1 MAEIRSLSK
10 TEKKVGDYFE
20 LLAKWWLEN
29 DPVYKAKFVKVWHF
43 KKWDQRWT
51 NKDLGTDLIAED
63 DEGKFWAIQAKGYKL
78 GAAITF
84 ADMGTFLADSNRP
97 IISYRL
103 LITSTHAPGPHA
115 NATTVFAGQVD
126 KPVFVVDRHGLE
138 HSDVTWPES
147 ITDLY
152 APQPE
157 PKTARDYQTDA
168 INAVTDGFTKADR
181 GQLLMVSATG
191 KTLTGMFIHEKIG
204 SKTTLVLVPS
214 LLLLK
219 QTLKVWRA
227 NNTVPFKSLPVGS
240 DPTANRFGIG
250 VPVSLMGYP
259 TTTNAVEIA
268 DFLREDGVKVVFST
282 YQSSREIEAA
292 QAMADVPDF
301 DLVIADEAHNTAG
314 ALDSY
319 FATVLHNEKIKATRR
334 LFMTATPRNF
344 TPRVLQRAVE
354 VGDERAS
361 MDDEKRYGE
370 VFYELPYVQA
380 LERKLVT
387 DYRIAIIAVTED
399 EILDWAES
407 GHHVKINGVDDDL
420 HKLAGQIAVL
430 KAMGK
435 YGMRR
440 VITFHNRVQRA
451 SGFANTL
458 PQALAW
464 LPEDERPSGA
474 LWAKHIHGE
483 MSVDDRT
490 CCWTSWVDPHEI
502 SSRCWPMRGC

>member
-1 MAEIRSLSK
+1 MNIPTPTPLLAAQLDDLSETDFAGTALTALMAEIRSLST

-78 GAAITF
+78 GAAINS
-84 ADMGTFLADSNRP
+84 DMGTWLADSNRP

-282 YQSSREIEAA
+282 YQSSREIAGGAGDGRCARFRSGHRRRGAQHRRGTELLLRHRAA
-292 QAMADVPDF
+292 QREDQGHPAAVHDGYPPQ
-301 DLVIADEAHNTAG
+301 
-314 ALDSY
+314 
-319 FATVLHNEKIKATRR
+319 LHPPSPAEGRR
-334 LFMTATPRNF
+334 GR
-344 TPRVLQRAVE
+344 
-354 VGDERAS
+354 
-361 MDDEKRYGE
+361 
-370 VFYELPYVQA
+370 
-380 LERKLVT
+380 
-387 DYRIAIIAVTED
+387 
-399 EILDWAES
+399 
-407 GHHVKINGVDDDL
+407 
-420 HKLAGQIAVL
+420 
-430 KAMGK
+430 
-435 YGMRR
+435 
-440 VITFHNRVQRA
+440 
-451 SGFANTL
+451 
-458 PQALAW
+458 
-464 LPEDERPSGA
+464 
-474 LWAKHIHGE
+474 
-483 MSVDDRT
+483 
-490 CCWTSWVDPHEI
+490 
-502 SSRCWPMRGC
+502 